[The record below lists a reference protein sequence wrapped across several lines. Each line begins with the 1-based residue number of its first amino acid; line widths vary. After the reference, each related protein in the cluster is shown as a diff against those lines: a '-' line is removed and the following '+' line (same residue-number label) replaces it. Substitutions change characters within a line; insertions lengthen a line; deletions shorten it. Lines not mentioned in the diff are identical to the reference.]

1 MYQSRFTINTI
12 FLATTT
18 VNTRDVIVT
27 RVVFVCTMCVCYYY
41 GTIFVVDILSQP
53 LVNEFKGFVG
63 LSRVQ
68 NARQLKWINP
78 EKTALDEQHI

>member
-1 MYQSRFTINTI
+1 
-12 FLATTT
+12 
-18 VNTRDVIVT
+18 
-27 RVVFVCTMCVCYYY
+27 MCVCYYY